1 VLKERYLFTH
11 VFKVLK
17 TFEPPLIAA
26 GCYIFIIYFI
36 LKKLYTR
43 SPYNSNKNG
52 MIVSIL

>member
-17 TFEPPLIAA
+17 AFEPPLIAA

-36 LKKLYTR
+36 LKKIVY
-43 SPYNSNKNG
+43 S
-52 MIVSIL
+52 VSI